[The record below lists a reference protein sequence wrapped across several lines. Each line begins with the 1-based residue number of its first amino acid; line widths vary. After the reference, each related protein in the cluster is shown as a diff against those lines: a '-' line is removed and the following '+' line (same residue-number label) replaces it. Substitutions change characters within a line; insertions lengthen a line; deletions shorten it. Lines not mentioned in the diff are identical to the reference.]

1 MRKKVIAGNWKM
13 NKTPSET
20 AAFITELSD
29 KVKQTKDIVIC
40 AVPFVCIPA
49 ALKASKRTKIKIA
62 AQNMHYEDKGA
73 FTGEVSAKMLV
84 DLGVQ
89 YVIIGHSER
98 RQYYNET
105 DATVNRKVLK
115 AIKAGLKPII
125 CVGESLEQRETGVT
139 ADFVRYQVGYALNG
153 VSSEDMKNIVIAYE
167 PIWAIGTGKTAT
179 NEQANEVCRTIRQAL
194 NEKYGRKVANATYIQ
209 YGGSVNVKNA
219 AELFSM
225 SDIDG
230 GLVGGASLKSD
241 DFCKIVNYK
250 G

>member
-1 MRKKVIAGNWKM
+1 M

-20 AAFITELSD
+20 ATFVAELSD

-40 AVPFVCIPA
+40 AVPFICIPA

-73 FTGEVSAKMLV
+73 FTGEVSAEMLV

-105 DATVNRKVLK
+105 DATVNKKVIK
-115 AIKAGLKPII
+115 ALKAGLKPII

-153 VSSEDMKNIVIAYE
+153 VSSEDIKNIVIAYE

-194 NEKYGRKVANATYIQ
+194 NEKYGKKVANATYIQ